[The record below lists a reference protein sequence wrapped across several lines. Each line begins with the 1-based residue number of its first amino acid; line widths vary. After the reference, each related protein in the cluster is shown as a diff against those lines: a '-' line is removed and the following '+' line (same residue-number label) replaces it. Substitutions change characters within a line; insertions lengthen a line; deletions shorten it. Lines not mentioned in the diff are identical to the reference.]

1 MIASLNQSDM
11 ITIGGGL
18 RHDGSRK
25 TRREDVRDARRG
37 VEADVVPL
45 AAPDVGF
52 LREEILGL
60 DGRVERQFPVEERQL
75 DVAVL
80 HVERIEIDDD
90 QDRVA
95 ATGLALSRVEGGPLR
110 EADQLLVVRRVELEA
125 VIELQRL
132 MRTADRV
139 DARDHCRQALRLIEV
154 ARANL

>member
-11 ITIGGGL
+11 ITIGGSL
-18 RHDGSRK
+18 RHDGARK
-25 TRREDVRDARRG
+25 TQREDVGDARRG

-52 LREEILGL
+52 FREEILGL
-60 DGRVERQFPVEERQL
+60 DGRVEWQLPVEERQL

-95 ATGLALSRVEGGPLR
+95 AIRGALR
-110 EADQLLVVRRVELEA
+110 EAD
-125 VIELQRL
+125 
-132 MRTADRV
+132 
-139 DARDHCRQALRLIEV
+139 
-154 ARANL
+154 